1 MRGLGRIGQRIA
13 QTFRGAAA
21 TAGCPECER
30 LRQENEELRRAHAAQ
45 QDEIARLRQHLD
57 AAQRRGKRQ
66 AAPFSKGP
74 PKKDP
79 KRPGRKAGPAYG
91 PKVRRPVPDHVDETY
106 AVPLPPGCPNCGGA
120 VIADQMVYQHQE
132 ELPPVKP
139 IIRRFE
145 IELGHCVKCHRRVRG
160 RHPLQT
166 SDALG
171 AAGVHLGPAAL
182 ALAASLNKHTGIS
195 VCKMRDLFRT
205 TFSLSISR
213 GGLSQALARVGTAL
227 APTYDALVAQ
237 VRRAP
242 VVAADETGWKVGGE
256 LQWLWAFV
264 TAQSTIYR
272 IMDGRGYAE
281 ACTILS
287 ADFTGTLLR
296 DGWAPYRSFAQATH
310 QTCVGGHLIRRCQ
323 ELLETAQRGA
333 ARVPH
338 AVLRILYRALALR
351 DHWSEHPPTPRGR
364 AIHVGL
370 LTAEM
375 DRLLAWRPTD
385 DANRKLLKHLR
396 NERDALFTFLRDPR
410 VPASNWWGEQ
420 AMRPAVVTRKVWGG
434 NRTEAGAVTQ
444 AILASFLRT
453 SAQQRV
459 DAAPLIAL
467 VLRSPVPLIAPLPSF
482 ALGP

>member
-1 MRGLGRIGQRIA
+1 VRGLGRLGRQIA
-13 QTFRGAAA
+13 QTVRGAS
-21 TAGCPECER
+21 TAPRCAECER
-30 LRQENEELRRAHAAQ
+30 LRQENEQLRQAHAAQ
-45 QDEIARLRQHLD
+45 RDEIARLRQQLED
-57 AAQRRGKRQ
+57 AQRRGKRQ

-79 KRPGRKAGPAYG
+79 NRPGRKAGTAYG
-91 PKVRRPVPDHVDETY
+91 LKARRPVPDHVDETY
-106 AVPLPPGCPNCGGA
+106 AVPLPPGCPDCGGA
-120 VIADQMVYQHQE
+120 VIADQTVHQHQE

-182 ALAASLNKHTGIS
+182 ALAASLNKHYGIPFGK
-195 VCKMRDLFRT
+195 VRDLFRT
-205 TFSLSISR
+205 AFSLPISR
-213 GGLSQALARVGTAL
+213 GGLSQALARVAGAL

-256 LQWLWAFV
+256 LEWLWAFV
-264 TAQSTIYR
+264 TPQITVYR
-272 IMDGRGYAE
+272 IMDGRGYEE
-281 ACTILS
+281 ACAVLG

-296 DGWAPYRSFAQATH
+296 DGWAPYRSFEHATH
-310 QTCVGGHLIRRCQ
+310 QTCIGGHLIRRCQ
-323 ELLETAQRGA
+323 GLLETAQRGA

-338 AVLRILYRALALR
+338 AVLRIFDRALALR
-351 DHWSEHPPTPRGR
+351 DHRIAQPPTPRGR
-364 AIHVGL
+364 AIHAGL

-375 DRLLAWRPTD
+375 DRLLAWSPTD
-385 DANRKLLKHLR
+385 EANRKLLKHLR
-396 NERDALFTFLRDPR
+396 HERDALFTFLRDPR

-420 AMRPAVVTRKVWGG
+420 AIRPAVVTRKVWGG
-434 NRTEAGAVTQ
+434 NRTAAGTVTQ
-444 AILASFLRT
+444 YTLASFLRT
-453 SAQQRV
+453 CSQQRA
-459 DAAPLIAL
+459 DPAPLIAL
-467 VLRSPVPLIAPLPSF
+467 VLHSPVPLIAPLPAF
-482 ALGP
+482 ASGP